1 MGISPLCY
9 KCVHHHIM
17 AQASAH
23 DKQMENLMRTEIFM
37 LCIENRQFQ
46 CVDNAA
52 RRVDKPAGQQPEK
65 GAFRKCQHDLP
76 EGQHT
81 DPAHRDVNQ
90 RRKPLRAVD
99 PERVDENPSD
109 RDTPDE

>member
-1 MGISPLCY
+1 
-9 KCVHHHIM
+9 M

-65 GAFRKCQHDLP
+65 GAFRKKEVEKELEDI
-76 EGQHT
+76 
-81 DPAHRDVNQ
+81 
-90 RRKPLRAVD
+90 RAAK
-99 PERVDENPSD
+99 ERLD
-109 RDTPDE
+109 

>member
-1 MGISPLCY
+1 
-9 KCVHHHIM
+9 M

-52 RRVDKPAGQQPEK
+52 RRVDKPAGQQP
-65 GAFRKCQHDLP
+65 RKALFGSASTIC
-76 EGQHT
+76 
-81 DPAHRDVNQ
+81 
-90 RRKPLRAVD
+90 RKASTQIQPIAM
-99 PERVDENPSD
+99 
-109 RDTPDE
+109 

>member
-1 MGISPLCY
+1 
-9 KCVHHHIM
+9 M

-81 DPAHRDVNQ
+81 DPAHQ
-90 RRKPLRAVD
+90 RVQYSRLMVLRLFIVV
-99 PERVDENPSD
+99 PMIVSLNGSYLKKWMV
-109 RDTPDE
+109 TFI

>member
-1 MGISPLCY
+1 
-9 KCVHHHIM
+9 M

-52 RRVDKPAGQQPEK
+52 RRVDKPAGQQPENRNQ
-65 GAFRKCQHDLP
+65 AADLAHH
-76 EGQHT
+76 GQKEADLSISDLGSAGRCHGNR
-81 DPAHRDVNQ
+81 ALLQGNQ
-90 RRKPLRAVD
+90 KRL
-99 PERVDENPSD
+99 
-109 RDTPDE
+109 